1 MINRFVSVL
10 VIFLSAVSLSYAD
23 SSPTCSSRK
32 AHLVYPPDDS
42 VTITSP
48 VLFAWAPVRNAVGY
62 NVLLSLNR
70 APHVII
76 GSTVADREYL
86 VAPLPLGNADWYVET
101 LYTGGCPS
109 TLSEHTQFTVISPP
123 CATPAKTA
131 AAVVRTVTTGEL
143 YAVRWRP
150 VPGSSKY
157 RLLESSTPDFA
168 APTVYDAQAASQVLQ
183 HNATAPTPYYYRVQ
197 AIADCNPALLGP
209 LSSPVH
215 VVVLP
220 KPPQTHP
227 RPQLVSQTGAK
238 RGISHNVF
246 ISGKATGGPTTT
258 YAVTVDKPWI
268 SVSPATGPLPAT
280 GTVVTVTVDPT
291 SLDAGNHVSAI
302 SITTSSSSASTA
314 RSSAPNGRVAVTAT
328 TPATT
333 IPISISLVTPV
344 NPTAKPGP
352 ANSTIVIPAVSHAN
366 GVDSQWQSDIRLANP
381 SQVPQTYEI
390 TFTPSG
396 TDVSTTEVHQTTIEI
411 DPGDTTAIDD
421 IVNTWYGFGPLN
433 DGVNGAL
440 QITPIDAKGNPLT
453 VLPRLV
459 VLASS
464 RTYDVTSN
472 GSLGQYIP
480 AIPIS
485 SFVGQSLDPTHPA
498 KLSLQQIAESPD
510 FRTNVGILEASGQ
523 PASVLINIFD
533 SAGHVLKSGI
543 PLSLAAGEHR
553 QMNSFLAQQGI
564 TTSDGRLEISVISPT
579 GKVNAYASV
588 VDNHTN
594 DPLVVSAVQPT
605 AVSMNRYT
613 VPGVADLNNGA
624 LHWRTDLRVFN
635 PLTTTVNATAT
646 FYPST
651 PADTPLVG
659 MSKPISIA
667 PGEVKKLD
675 DVLNATFG
683 ITNSGGAVQLTTAT
697 ATPLVVT
704 ARTYDRDTVT
714 NGTYGQF
721 VPGVTAVDAAGTAD
735 SGIQLLQIEESDSFR
750 TNVGLAEVTGS
761 PVTVQISAV
770 VPDSRVTPMTQVSL
784 RANEFIQLNQ
794 IMKSFGFPTAYN
806 ARIFIQAMSGTGKVT
821 AYASVVDNKSSDPTY
836 VPAQ

>member
-1 MINRFVSVL
+1 
-10 VIFLSAVSLSYAD
+10 
-23 SSPTCSSRK
+23 
-32 AHLVYPPDDS
+32 
-42 VTITSP
+42 
-48 VLFAWAPVRNAVGY
+48 
-62 NVLLSLNR
+62 
-70 APHVII
+70 
-76 GSTVADREYL
+76 
-86 VAPLPLGNADWYVET
+86 
-101 LYTGGCPS
+101 
-109 TLSEHTQFTVISPP
+109 
-123 CATPAKTA
+123 
-131 AAVVRTVTTGEL
+131 
-143 YAVRWRP
+143 

-157 RLLESSTPDFA
+157 RLLESTTPDFA
-168 APTVYDAQAASQVLQ
+168 APVVYDAVQAASQVLQ
-183 HNATAPTPYYYRVQ
+183 HDATVPTPFYYRVQ
-197 AIADCNPALLGP
+197 AIADCNQALGP
-209 LSSPVH
+209 LSTPVH

-220 KPPQTHP
+220 KPPQTHT
-227 RPQLVSQTGAK
+227 RPQLVSQAGAK
-238 RGISHNVF
+238 RGINHNVF
-246 ISGKATGGPTTT
+246 ISGKGIGGPTTT
-258 YAVTVDKPWI
+258 YAVSVDKPWI
-268 SVSPATGPLPAT
+268 SVTPATGPLPAS
-280 GTVVTVTVDPT
+280 GAVVTVTVDPT
-291 SLDAGNHVSAI
+291 SLDAGNHVAAI
-302 SITTSSSSASTA
+302 SVTTSSSGSAA
-314 RSSAPNGRVAVTAT
+314 RSSAPNGHIAVTAT
-328 TPATT
+328 TPVTT
-333 IPISISLVTPV
+333 IPISLSLVTPV
-344 NPTAKPGP
+344 NPTSKPGP
-352 ANSTIVIPAVSHAN
+352 ASSTIVIPAVSHAN

-440 QITPIDAKGNPLT
+440 QITPIDGKGNPLA

-485 SFVGQSLDPTHPA
+485 AFVGQSLDPTHPA

-533 SAGHVLKSGI
+533 SVGHVLKSSI
-543 PLSLAAGEHR
+543 PISLAAGEHR

-564 TTSDGRLEISVISPT
+564 TNLSDGRLEISVISPT

-635 PLTTTVNATAT
+635 PLTTTMVNATAT

-659 MSKPISIA
+659 ISKSFPIA

-675 DVLNATFG
+675 DVLSVTFG
-683 ITNSGGAVQLTTAT
+683 ITNSGGAIQLTTAT
-697 ATPLVVT
+697 PTPLVVT
-704 ARTYDRDTVT
+704 ARTYDRDPVT
-714 NGTYGQF
+714 GGTYGQF

-735 SGIQLLQIEESDSFR
+735 SAIQLLQIEESDSFR

-806 ARIFIQAMSGTGKVT
+806 ARIYIQAVSGTGKVT